1 MSGYFI
7 VRCKYFDESEYRGYA
22 RLAADAVRNFNGQ
35 FLVTGQGVQ
44 NQQESGYLPK
54 SVVVKFDS
62 YQDAL
67 ACYQSDIYKQAL
79 SFIKDSSDR
88 DFAIVEGLD

>member
-1 MSGYFI
+1 MPGYFI
-7 VRCKYFDESEYRGYA
+7 VRCKYFDESEYKGYS
-22 RLAADAVRNFNGQ
+22 RLAADAVRDFNGQ

-67 ACYQSDIYKQAL
+67 ACYQSEIYKQAL

-88 DFAIVEGLD
+88 DFTIVEGLD

>member
-67 ACYQSDIYKQAL
+67 ECYQSEIYKQAL

>member
-7 VRCKYFDESEYRGYA
+7 VRCEYFDESEYRNYA

-54 SVVVKFDS
+54 SVVVRFDS

-67 ACYQSDIYKQAL
+67 ACYQSEIYKQAL

>member
-1 MSGYFI
+1 MPGYFI
-7 VRCKYFDESEYRGYA
+7 VRCKYFDDSEYRGYA

-67 ACYQSDIYKQAL
+67 ACYQSEIYKQAL

-88 DFAIVEGLD
+88 DFTIVEGLD

>member
-7 VRCKYFDESEYRGYA
+7 VRCKYFNESEYKDYA

-35 FLVTGQGVQ
+35 FLVTGKGIQ
-44 NQQESGYLPK
+44 NQQESGHFPK
-54 SVVVKFDS
+54 SVVVRFSS

-67 ACYQSDIYKQAL
+67 ACYQSEIYKQAL
-79 SFIKDSSDR
+79 SFINDSSDR

>member
-1 MSGYFI
+1 MPGYFV
-7 VRCKYFDESEYRGYA
+7 VRCKYFDESEYKGYA
-22 RLAADAVRNFNGQ
+22 RLAADAVRDFNGQ

-67 ACYQSDIYKQAL
+67 ACYQSEIYKQAL

-88 DFAIVEGLD
+88 DFTIVEGLD

>member
-67 ACYQSDIYKQAL
+67 ACYQSEIYKQAL

>member
-67 ACYQSDIYKQAL
+67 ACYQSEIYKQAL

-88 DFAIVEGLD
+88 DFTIVEGLD

>member
-7 VRCKYFDESEYRGYA
+7 VRCKYFKESEYRGYA

-35 FLVTGQGVQ
+35 FLVTGKGIQ
-44 NQQESGYLPK
+44 NQQESGHFPK
-54 SVVVKFDS
+54 SVVVRFSS

-67 ACYQSDIYKQAL
+67 ACYQSEIYKQAL

-88 DFAIVEGLD
+88 DFTIVEGLD

>member
-7 VRCKYFDESEYRGYA
+7 VRCKYFDESEYKGYA

-67 ACYQSDIYKQAL
+67 ACYQSEIYKQAL

-88 DFAIVEGLD
+88 DFTIVEGLD

>member
-7 VRCKYFDESEYRGYA
+7 VRCKYFDDSEYRGYA

-35 FLVTGQGVQ
+35 FLVTGKGVQ
-44 NQQESGYLPK
+44 NQQESGHLPK
-54 SVVVKFDS
+54 SVVVKFDC

>member
-22 RLAADAVRNFNGQ
+22 RLAADAVRDFNGQ

-67 ACYQSDIYKQAL
+67 ACYQSEIYKQAL

-88 DFAIVEGLD
+88 DFTIVEGLD

>member
-1 MSGYFI
+1 MPGYFI
-7 VRCKYFDESEYRGYA
+7 VRCKYFDDSEYRGYA

-44 NQQESGYLPK
+44 NQQESGHLPK

-67 ACYQSDIYKQAL
+67 ACYQSEIYKQAL

>member
-1 MSGYFI
+1 
-7 VRCKYFDESEYRGYA
+7 
-22 RLAADAVRNFNGQ
+22 
-35 FLVTGQGVQ
+35 
-44 NQQESGYLPK
+44 
-54 SVVVKFDS
+54 
-62 YQDAL
+62 L

>member
-7 VRCKYFDESEYRGYA
+7 VRCKYFDESEYKSYA
-22 RLAADAVRNFNGQ
+22 RLAADAVRDFNGQ

-67 ACYQSDIYKQAL
+67 ACYQSEIYKQAL

-88 DFAIVEGLD
+88 DFTIVEGLD

>member
-7 VRCKYFDESEYRGYA
+7 VRCKYFDESEYKGYA
-22 RLAADAVRNFNGQ
+22 RLAADAVRDFNGQ

-67 ACYQSDIYKQAL
+67 ACYQSEIYKQAL

>member
-67 ACYQSDIYKQAL
+67 ACYQSEIYKQAL
-79 SFIKDSSDR
+79 RFIKDSSDR

>member
-7 VRCKYFDESEYRGYA
+7 VRCKYFDESEYKGYA
-22 RLAADAVRNFNGQ
+22 RLAADAVRDFNGQ

-67 ACYQSDIYKQAL
+67 ACYQSEIYKQAL
-79 SFIKDSSDR
+79 SLIKDSSDR
-88 DFAIVEGLD
+88 DFTIVEGLD

>member
-54 SVVVKFDS
+54 SVVVRFDS

-67 ACYQSDIYKQAL
+67 ACYQSEIYKQAL

>member
-1 MSGYFI
+1 M
-7 VRCKYFDESEYRGYA
+7 
-22 RLAADAVRNFNGQ
+22 RNFNGQ

-67 ACYQSDIYKQAL
+67 ACYQSEIYKQAL

-88 DFAIVEGLD
+88 DFTIVEGLD

>member
-7 VRCKYFDESEYRGYA
+7 VRCKYFNESEYRGYA
-22 RLAADAVRNFNGQ
+22 RLAADAVRDFNGQ

-67 ACYQSDIYKQAL
+67 ACYQSEIYKQAL

>member
-1 MSGYFI
+1 MPGYVI
-7 VRCKYFDESEYRGYA
+7 VRCKYFDESEYKGYA
-22 RLAADAVRNFNGQ
+22 RLAADAVRDFNGQ

-67 ACYQSDIYKQAL
+67 ACYQSEIYKQAL

-88 DFAIVEGLD
+88 DFTIVEGLD

>member
-7 VRCKYFDESEYRGYA
+7 VRCKYFDESEYKGYA
-22 RLAADAVRNFNGQ
+22 RLAADAVRDFNGQ

-67 ACYQSDIYKQAL
+67 ACYQSEIYKQAL

-88 DFAIVEGLD
+88 DFTIVEGLD

>member
-7 VRCKYFDESEYRGYA
+7 VRCKYFDESEYKGYA
-22 RLAADAVRNFNGQ
+22 RLAADAVRDFNGQ

-54 SVVVKFDS
+54 SVVVRFDS

-67 ACYQSDIYKQAL
+67 ACYQSEIYKQAL